1 MVVASRLLQVRGIRR
16 LAAPTGEL
24 RVRSGHR
31 LGTLLL
37 AVGASAGSAHS
48 ALAQSAHFN
57 VNAQVFQ
64 QITVI
69 GDRDLTF
76 GNVFPGLAKTVP
88 VTGGNSGRYQV
99 TGENNAN
106 ISVTFTLPANLVNG
120 ANLLPIGSW
129 VGRHNT
135 ISNAATGVA
144 FTPSGAAVNTTLSAT
159 GIRWLFIAATVNPA
173 ANQAAGGYLATAT
186 LTVAY
191 F

>member
-1 MVVASRLLQVRGIRR
+1 MR
-16 LAAPTGEL
+16 P
-24 RVRSGHR
+24 GHR

-37 AVGASAGSAHS
+37 TVGASAGTAHI
-48 ALAQSAHFN
+48 APAQSANFN
-57 VNAQVFQ
+57 VNAQVLQ

-69 GDRDLTF
+69 GNRDLAF

-88 VTGGNSGRYQV
+88 ITGGNSGRYQV
-99 TGENNAN
+99 TGQNNAN
-106 ISVTFTLPANLVNG
+106 ISLTFTLPADLING
-120 ANLLPIGSW
+120 ANLLPISTW

-144 FTPSGAAVNTTLSAT
+144 FTPSAAATNTTFSAT
-159 GIRWLFIAATVNPA
+159 GIRWVFISATVTPA
-173 ANQAAGGYLATAT
+173 ANQAAGGYVATAT